1 MALTDPQSVTINAVA
16 VPLPRT
22 SVRDNASEYTS
33 SDGLVKE
40 TFSTTNGNKG
50 RARHLARIDHSK
62 LTTDPF
68 KPSENVKVSMS
79 TYIVID
85 TPPAGYTAT
94 EAKQVVDGFISQLN
108 ASSGALITKL
118 IGGEN

>member
-16 VPLPRT
+16 VSLPRT
-22 SVRDNASEYTS
+22 SVRDGASEYTS
-33 SDGLVKE
+33 GDGLVKE

-62 LTTDPF
+62 LTADPF
-68 KPSENVKVSMS
+68 KPSDNVKVSMS
-79 TYIVID
+79 CYMVID
-85 TPPAGYTAT
+85 TPPAGYTVT
-94 EAKQVVDGFISQLN
+94 EAKQVVDGFIAQLN

-118 IGGEN
+118 LGGEN